1 MCQQCAKFCG
11 SCAIEG
17 LVGLVPWCRLAFV
30 GPKFFLAIISCVRSF
45 FVYISWIQFF
55 SPGYFAVTRE
65 YISET

>member
-1 MCQQCAKFCG
+1 M
-11 SCAIEG
+11 
-17 LVGLVPWCRLAFV
+17 GLVPWCRLAFV

-45 FVYISWIQFF
+45 FVYISWVQFF